1 MKNLIKKLS
10 FFKNVFIKFF
20 LKKENLYQNIYT
32 FLNINDYH
40 SGNFNKFH
48 NKFSKQD
55 RHLNYDF
62 NITRFRNYINFKIS
76 ELSLKNNSIGS
87 FLSVGISYGT
97 SLKVITH
104 LLDNKVKKINYYL
117 IDNYQNIGNLNYN
130 TDINNVKK
138 DLKKIK
144 NFNFV
149 FFNELASS
157 KTLKK
162 IKSDLIFSHLNT
174 GNFNVEF
181 RILPEIIKKT
191 KNNGVILIDNYGF
204 WKKENQIK
212 IDKFIK
218 KNKLFK
224 FVFPSLQ
231 LLIIKN

>member
-1 MKNLIKKLS
+1 MKNLIKKLY
-10 FFKNVFIKFF
+10 FFKSVFINFF
-20 LKKENLYQNIYT
+20 LKKENLYQNVYT

-40 SGNFNKFH
+40 SENFNKFH
-48 NKFSKQD
+48 NKFCKQD
-55 RHLNYDF
+55 KHLNYDL

-104 LLDNKVKKINYYL
+104 LLDNKIKKINYYL

-130 TDINNVKK
+130 TDVNNVKK

-144 NFNFV
+144 NFNFI
-149 FFNELASS
+149 FLNELATS
-157 KTLKK
+157 KT
-162 IKSDLIFSHLNT
+162 LIFSHLNT

-181 RILPEIIKKT
+181 GILPEIINKT